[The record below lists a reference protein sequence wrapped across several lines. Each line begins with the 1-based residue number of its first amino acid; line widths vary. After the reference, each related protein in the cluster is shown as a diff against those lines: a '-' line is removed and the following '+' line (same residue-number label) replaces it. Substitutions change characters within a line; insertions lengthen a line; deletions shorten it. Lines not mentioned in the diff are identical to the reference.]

1 MERLVKKN
9 SGKRKEI
16 QNIPDLAR
24 YTEGEK
30 NAWER
35 RKLHWDEMENKE
47 RFIAVLQAIRQAE
60 RLRLL
65 TAEVSKPG

>member
-1 MERLVKKN
+1 
-9 SGKRKEI
+9 
-16 QNIPDLAR
+16 
-24 YTEGEK
+24 
-30 NAWER
+30 
-35 RKLHWDEMENKE
+35 MENKE